1 MMNILYGTKWACPL
15 CASPHNCLCNLPLC
29 SNRILAER
37 FSHYRKRQV
46 SYNVKKSVLRH
57 SPTALRQPAI
67 PASLTLFLSTARCS
81 ATLVTP
87 PIGFLNYSISI
98 SSRGQITFVAT
109 SKSSSSI
116 VHSSRSGSAESSL
129 PVIPSKAP
137 FSTLT

>member
-1 MMNILYGTKWACPL
+1 MQKTIYSKSKYSPIILDTYFYNSFWK
-15 CASPHNCLCNLPLC
+15 HQYI
-29 SNRILAER
+29 R
-37 FSHYRKRQV
+37 SHHPQ
-46 SYNVKKSVLRH
+46 SKKSVLRH

-116 VHSSRSGSAESSL
+116 VHSSRSGSAESNL